1 MKYLKFIFAFII
13 VCYLVYYYAL
23 INNPDWFERFV
34 AIAMWILMIPT
45 ALRFFSKNDIN
56 FQ

>member
-45 ALRFFSKNDIN
+45 SLRFFSKNDIN